1 MKSEAVLRILIL
13 AVTVSFL
20 ATPAGSQNLSR
31 PDCATA
37 RADMNRAID
46 DVTAAVSHV
55 LAQSTT
61 FRAILAKESEDRAQ
75 ALEFFCR
82 RQTFIRY
89 DAADVAF
96 DDGTY
101 RARALYRACPDA
113 DQQAR
118 QTIARLAGMRADNY
132 KMRLRQRGV
141 CASALSQALQ
151 KLTINPPATI
161 IAPPTSM
168 GRLGRVPNAK

>member
-1 MKSEAVLRILIL
+1 LRILIL
-13 AVTVSFL
+13 AVTASLL
-20 ATPAGSQNLSR
+20 ATPAGSQTLFT

-46 DVTAAVSHV
+46 DVMTAVNHV
-55 LAQSTT
+55 LAQSAT
-61 FRAILAKESEDRAQ
+61 FQAIMRKEPDDRAQ

-82 RQTFIRY
+82 RQTFVRY

-118 QTIARLAGMRADNY
+118 QTITRIAGMRADND
-132 KMRLRQRGV
+132 KMRLRQHGV

-161 IAPPTSM
+161 IAPPTST
-168 GRLGRVPNAK
+168 GRAGTVPKAK